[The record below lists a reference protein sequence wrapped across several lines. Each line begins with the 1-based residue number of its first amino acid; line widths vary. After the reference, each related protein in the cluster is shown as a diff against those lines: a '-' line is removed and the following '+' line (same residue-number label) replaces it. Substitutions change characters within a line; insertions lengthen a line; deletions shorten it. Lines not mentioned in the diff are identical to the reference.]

1 MDKLPQRDDLIYKEI
16 EEFQDYELTNCV
28 AYEMM
33 IRDSEYIKKIKNTI
47 NNIYVLN
54 MKLNYFENLYF
65 NYNMGHLENKDK
77 ELVEIIESKSNIEN
91 EIKGKY
97 LNIGINNE
105 EIEELKFLENL
116 PFLDDNQK
124 YFLGDSIDFLIIE
137 LNGGRGYC
145 NPIDI
150 HEDNYTLEEYEQ
162 SMQEYHENDYLGKFE
177 IIRQPIEDD
186 IYDGFKLN
194 STTWLRPLK
203 NAYFECFN
211 DLNEMNAPYFLVS
224 TGQYTHHKEIK
235 PYFKRNIIPLKKE
248 RQVNL
253 DINFA
258 LPKEEL
264 ISYIS
269 KIKDEYD
276 KDNSIIKT
284 PLEILGE
291 TLENENIDM
300 KNLPKRDIKKI
311 YADMFFIYDY
321 FIFQDKKYKNER
333 EKLKNKLKIK
343 IKEINKI
350 WEYDKLDKKE
360 KIEQFS
366 DKYKIEKQRYSKE
379 QIIDELIK
387 ELKFNKTKVTDYLK
401 IMRMFIDDLVYKKL
415 LTGGLKLY

>member
-1 MDKLPQRDDLIYKEI
+1 MDNLPQRDDLIYKVI
-16 EEFQDYELTNCV
+16 EEFQDYELTNCI

-33 IRDSEYIKKIKNTI
+33 VRDSEYIKKIKNTI

-54 MKLNYFENLYF
+54 MKLNYFKNLNF
-65 NYNMGHLENKDK
+65 DYNISLLENKDK
-77 ELVEIIESKSNIEN
+77 ELVEIIESKSNIED

-97 LNIGINNE
+97 LDIGINNE

-116 PFLDDNQK
+116 PFLNDNQK
-124 YFLGDSIDFLIIE
+124 YFLEDSIDSLIIE

-150 HEDNYTLEEYEQ
+150 HEDDYTLEEYEQ

-194 STTWLRPLK
+194 STTWLTPLK
-203 NAYFECFN
+203 NAYIECFD
-211 DLNEMNAPYFLVS
+211 DLNEINTPPFLVI
-224 TGQYTHHKEIK
+224 TGQYKHYKEIK

-264 ISYIS
+264 IAYIS

-284 PLEILGE
+284 PLELLGE
-291 TLENENIDM
+291 TLEKSDNK
-300 KNLPKRDIKKI
+300 KNPKKPKASV
-311 YADMFFIYDY
+311 YADWFYIYDY
-321 FIFQDKKYKNER
+321 WKYEKTQEKTDKDIFVALEVENDVPYKEDMLRKIRDKMKY
-333 EKLKNKLKIK
+333 
-343 IKEINKI
+343 
-350 WEYDKLDKKE
+350 
-360 KIEQFS
+360 F
-366 DKYKIEKQRYSKE
+366 
-379 QIIDELIK
+379 IDELGYK
-387 ELKFNKTKVTDYLK
+387 EL
-401 IMRMFIDDLVYKKL
+401 I
-415 LTGGLKLY
+415 TGVKNS